1 MPCLQT
7 RVQFARRR
15 IVRTFAVS
23 MPVLGLISSSL
34 INSLLLSPLTTA
46 ARASSAGDV
55 CRKEICDNAV
65 AECLRADLQLNPFAR
80 TEPEKKEYCAQFFQ
94 GCMTRSISPDV
105 TWYSPTT
112 VARFMQC
119 PS

>member
-1 MPCLQT
+1 MSCLQT
-7 RVQFARRR
+7 LQFARGR
-15 IVRTFAVS
+15 IVRTMAFSV
-23 MPVLGLISSSL
+23 PLIGLVGIG
-34 INSLLLSPLTTA
+34 LLSSQLLPPLTTA
-46 ARASSAGDV
+46 ARASPAGDA

-65 AECLRADLQLNPFAR
+65 AECLRTDLQLNPFAR
-80 TEPEKKEYCAQFFQ
+80 TEAEKKEYCTQFFL
-94 GCMTRSISPDV
+94 GCMTRSITPDV

>member
-1 MPCLQT
+1 MPCPRT
-7 RVQFARRR
+7 RVHFAKGG
-15 IVRTFAVS
+15 IARTIMFS
-23 MPVLGLISSSL
+23 TPIISLISSGLISSQLLPPL
-34 INSLLLSPLTTA
+34 IPA
-46 ARASSAGDV
+46 ARASSAGDA
-55 CRKEICDNAV
+55 CRKQICDNAV
-65 AECLRADLQLNPFAR
+65 AECLRTNLQLNPFAR
-80 TEPEKKEYCAQFFQ
+80 TEAEKKAYCAQFFP